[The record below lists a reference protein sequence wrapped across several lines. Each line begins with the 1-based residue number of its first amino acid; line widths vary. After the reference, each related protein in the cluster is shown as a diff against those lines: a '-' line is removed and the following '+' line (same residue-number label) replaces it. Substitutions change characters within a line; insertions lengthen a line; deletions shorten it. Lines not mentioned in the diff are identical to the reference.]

1 MKLDVTVEK
10 NDAGV
15 VQVAVEGTVNI
26 HTSPRLRN
34 VLKPLFVDQ
43 NKEIHIQLSGVP
55 FMDSSGIATLVEGL
69 QWARYSGGR
78 FALHDLQ
85 DTVRDVFSLA
95 KLDSVFDI
103 AEGTVKGSLDG
114 NIEERA

>member
-1 MKLDVTVEK
+1 MKIDVTVKAK

-15 VQVAVEGTVNI
+15 VQVVVEGTVNI
-26 HTSPRLRN
+26 HTSPQLRDA
-34 VLKPLFVDQ
+34 LKPLFVSQ
-43 NKEIHIQLSGVP
+43 NKEIHVQLSGVP

-69 QWARYSGGR
+69 QWARSSGGSFVLR
-78 FALHDLQ
+78 DLQ

-103 AEGTVKGSLDG
+103 VESNKG
-114 NIEERA
+114 IA

>member
-1 MKLDVTVEK
+1 MKLDVAVET

-15 VQVAVEGTVNI
+15 VKVAVDGTVNI
-26 HTSPRLRN
+26 HTSPRLRDT
-34 VLKPLFVDQ
+34 LKPLFVNQ
-43 NKEIHIQLSGVP
+43 NKEIHVCLSGVP

-69 QWARYSGGR
+69 QWARQSGGR
-78 FALHDLQ
+78 FALYDLQ

-103 AEGTVKGSLDG
+103 AEGSFDG
-114 NIEERA
+114 NAEEGA